1 VTAAPEPGAAGAA
14 RRGVPGALLV
24 IAGYS
29 LFAVM
34 DGLSKLLAADYPV
47 VQIVW
52 ARYVAFLVLV
62 TAVLWPRYGRSLIA
76 TRRPWAQFGRGLLPI
91 AGSLMIVGA
100 FRTVPLVEVT
110 ALMFLVPLFTVAL
123 AIPLL
128 GERVSIGQWL
138 ALLVGFV
145 GVLVVIRPGGVTFQW
160 PMLLPLGTAFT
171 FALYQIVT
179 RQLGRTESMPSLLY
193 AIAWVGAAVMSLI
206 VPFAWVTPDLRG
218 AGLMALS
225 GLVLGLGHLCIIAA
239 FARGPAAGLAPF
251 SYFQIVAS
259 TLIGV
264 LVFGEV
270 PDLWAVLGTALI
282 IGAGIYVWRSPAKR

>member
-1 VTAAPEPGAAGAA
+1 MTAAPEPGAAGAA